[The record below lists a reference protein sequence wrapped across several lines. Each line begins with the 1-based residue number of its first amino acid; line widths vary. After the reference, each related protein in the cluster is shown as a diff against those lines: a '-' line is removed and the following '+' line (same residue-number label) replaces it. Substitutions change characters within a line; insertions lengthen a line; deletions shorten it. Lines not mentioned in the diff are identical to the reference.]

1 MAQAALRVPTETVV
15 SVDSEPDVP
24 RRAGGHWNLVA
35 LGVLVAAVAAGL
47 ATGPVSLPVGGI
59 VKELLDRLPFL
70 SVDSGLTELQ
80 RATVWEIRA
89 PRVVVGML
97 VGAMLS
103 VAGGSYQGAFR
114 NPLADPY
121 LLGVAAGAGLGAT
134 VAIAAGADAGSSMLS
149 AVPLAAFAGSV
160 IAVMLTYVVGGV
172 GRRASA
178 TSLVLAGVAIASFLT
193 ALQTYVQQRNSDVL
207 REVYSWILGRLT
219 VVGWTDV
226 WLVLPYIV
234 VASAVLLVMRR
245 TLDVM
250 AVGDEEATTLGIRV
264 PRARMIVVVAASLG
278 TAAAVAVSGLI
289 GFVGIIVP
297 HTVRLVVGG
306 SYRRILPLS
315 MIFGAAFLVVTDLLA
330 RTVISPAELPIGVIT
345 AFIGAPFFL
354 VVLRSRRMGAR

>member
-1 MAQAALRVPTETVV
+1 MAHAALRVPADAVATA
-15 SVDSEPDVP
+15 EPGE
-24 RRAGGHWNLVA
+24 RRLAGLRWTLIA
-35 LGVLVAAVAAGL
+35 LGVLGVAVAAAL
-47 ATGPVSLPVGGI
+47 AIGPVSLPAGG
-59 VKELLDRLPFL
+59 VLRELLDRLPFV
-70 SVDSGLTELQ
+70 SVDSGLTDLQ
-80 RATVWEIRA
+80 RAAVWEIRA
-89 PRVVVGML
+89 PRVALGIL

-103 VAGGSYQGAFR
+103 VAGGAYQGAFR

-134 VAIAAGADAGSSMLS
+134 VAIAAGADPGGSMLS
-149 AVPLAAFAGSV
+149 PVPAAAFAGS
-160 IAVMLTYVVGGV
+160 ILAVMLTYVVGGV

-193 ALQTYVQQRNSDVL
+193 AFQTYVQQRNSDVL

-226 WLVLPYIV
+226 GLVLPYIAL
-234 VASAVLLVMRR
+234 ASGVLLVMRR

-264 PRARMIVVVAASLG
+264 PQARLIVVVAASLG

-315 MIFGAAFLVVTDLLA
+315 MVFGAAFLVVTDLLA

-345 AFIGAPFFL
+345 ALIGAPFFL
-354 VVLRSRRMGAR
+354 VVLRSSRMGAR

>member
-1 MAQAALRVPTETVV
+1 MADAALHAPVDPGLPDDRVVVRRPHPGWTV
-15 SVDSEPDVP
+15 
-24 RRAGGHWNLVA
+24 AA
-35 LGVLVAAVAAGL
+35 LGILFAAVAAGL
-47 ATGPVSLPVGGI
+47 MIGPVPVPVAGI
-59 VKELLDRLPFL
+59 VRELADRLPL
-70 SVDSGLTELQ
+70 VSVDSGLTDLQ
-80 RATVWEIRA
+80 RAALWEIRA
-89 PRVVVGML
+89 PRVAIGLL
-97 VGAMLS
+97 VGSMLS

-134 VAIAAGADAGSSMLS
+134 LAIAAGARAGASMLS
-149 AVPLAAFAGSV
+149 PVPAAAFAGSIV
-160 IAVMLTYVVGGV
+160 AVTLTYVVGGV

-193 ALQTYVQQRNSDVL
+193 AFQTYVQQRNSDVL

-226 WLVLPYIV
+226 GLVLPYIA
-234 VASAVLLVMRR
+234 VATAVLLVMRR

-278 TAAAVAVSGLI
+278 TAAAVAASGLI

-315 MIFGAAFLVVTDLLA
+315 MIVGAAFLVFTDLLA
-330 RTVISPAELPIGVIT
+330 RTLISPAELPIGVIT
-345 AFIGAPFFL
+345 ALIGAPFFL
-354 VVLRSRRMGAR
+354 LVLRTTAARGRP